1 VAYITLVNW
10 AGGLVSNR
18 GTGAG
23 QGPAELV
30 LAAGVAR
37 RHYLQGKSRIEIA
50 DELGISRFKV
60 ARLLETA
67 RAKGI
72 VRIEI
77 ARQGDLDVD
86 LSAQLQE
93 RFGLVQALVLEG
105 TGPEIAVRASL
116 GAAAARLLSEVLHD
130 GDVLGLP
137 WSRSVSE
144 VVAALEDLPQIT
156 VVQLSGALIL
166 PDIDT
171 SPVDL
176 VRRTARLAGGEAHV
190 FYAPFIL
197 DDAES
202 AAALVRQPA
211 VAVALAQI
219 EAVTTAVVGVGAW
232 AKGLSTI
239 YDVSDADTRKEVTAS
254 GVIGEAAGVFFDSQG
269 EVVEPPISDR
279 MVNIRGDQLCAIP
292 DVVAIASGTAKSAAV
307 EAAVRGGL
315 VNSLVVDQSL
325 AAELLA
331 AQAHAPAIGERRS
344 RSD

>member
-1 VAYITLVNW
+1 M
-10 AGGLVSNR
+10 SS
-18 GTGAG
+18 G

-37 RHYLQGKSRIEIA
+37 RHYLQGKSKVEIA
-50 DELGISRFKV
+50 EELGISRFKV
-60 ARLLETA
+60 ARLLDTA

-77 ARQGDLDVD
+77 VRQGDLDVD

-93 RFGLVQALVLEG
+93 ALGLAQALVVQG
-105 TGPEIAVRASL
+105 SGPEGALRASL
-116 GAAAARLLSEVLHD
+116 GAAAAGLLAEVLVD

-144 VVAALEDLPQIT
+144 LVAALEELPHIS
-156 VVQLSGALIL
+156 VVQLSGSMVL

-202 AAALVRQPA
+202 ASALIRQPA
-211 VAVALAQI
+211 VADALAHI
-219 EAVTTAVVGVGAW
+219 EKVTTAVVGVGAW
-232 AKGLSTI
+232 AEGLSTI
-239 YDVSDADTRKEVTAS
+239 FDQVDPATRREMS
-254 GVIGEAAGVFFDSQG
+254 REGVIGEAAGVFFDSAG
-269 EVVEPPISDR
+269 SVVESAISAR
-279 MVNIRGDQLCAIP
+279 MVSIRGDQLRAIP
-292 DVVAIASGTAKSAAV
+292 DVIAIAFGTAKAD
-307 EAAVRGGL
+307 AVRAAIQGGL
-315 VNSLVVDQSL
+315 VNSLVVDESL
-325 AAELLA
+325 AHALLN
-331 AQAHAPAIGERRS
+331 IVG
-344 RSD
+344 